1 MMLKQ
6 EQAADIFDRIRKAST
21 AGEVE
26 AIFSGGSSSLTRFA
40 NNVIHQNMTEEN
52 TSVSIRVAMDG
63 RTARSTTNRLDDES
77 LKRAVF
83 AAESL
88 AKVQEPDPDLLP
100 M

>member
-26 AIFSGGSSSLTRFA
+26 VTFSGGSSSLTRFA

-52 TSVSIRVAMDG
+52 ASVSIRVAMDG
-63 RTARSTTNRLDDES
+63 RTAPTTFREHSRTHTPRSCTGCGRH
-77 LKRAVF
+77 R
-83 AAESL
+83 
-88 AKVQEPDPDLLP
+88 
-100 M
+100 